1 MKEKMKKFIKR
12 HYPNAI
18 FDIYYDTSYGQEYLF
33 YPNEEAEEC
42 YTCIN
47 KNGHLIILTDF

>member
-1 MKEKMKKFIKR
+1 MKERMEKFIKR

-18 FDIYYDTSYGQEYLF
+18 FDVYLDGQEYLF

-47 KNGHLIILTDF
+47 KNGHLIILRDF